1 MQLFYPND
9 IINNDECMA
18 CIGFFDGV
26 HKGHRFLL
34 NKLKETAAAKG
45 LKTAIITFRNHP
57 RQIINPDFDLKF
69 LTTFEEKK
77 TLLSSMGIDYCYVL
91 DFDLNVRN
99 LSSSEFMKR
108 ILSEKLNAKALLIG
122 YDHKF
127 GNDRNSGF
135 EDYKRFGKTIGIEVI
150 NADCH
155 APQGKHISSSEIRK
169 SLLNGDIREA
179 NNMLGSV
186 FDING
191 IVVEGNRIGRTI
203 GFPTANIVPIDKNQ
217 IIPQTGVY
225 ADFATVDNI
234 TYQGMLNIGNRPT
247 IEKNGAQTIEV
258 HILDYNGNLYNKS
271 INIRFIDKIRDE
283 VSFVNI
289 EALKEQIL
297 KDKETI
303 ISILSKRDSD
313 NNIL

>member
-122 YDHKF
+122 Y
-127 GNDRNSGF
+127 
-135 EDYKRFGKTIGIEVI
+135 E
-150 NADCH
+150 
-155 APQGKHISSSEIRK
+155 
-169 SLLNGDIREA
+169 
-179 NNMLGSV
+179 
-186 FDING
+186 
-191 IVVEGNRIGRTI
+191 IGR
-203 GFPTANIVPIDKNQ
+203 ASC
-217 IIPQTGVY
+217 
-225 ADFATVDNI
+225 
-234 TYQGMLNIGNRPT
+234 R
-247 IEKNGAQTIEV
+247 E
-258 HILDYNGNLYNKS
+258 
-271 INIRFIDKIRDE
+271 R
-283 VSFVNI
+283 VSSPV
-289 EALKEQIL
+289 
-297 KDKETI
+297 
-303 ISILSKRDSD
+303 
-313 NNIL
+313 